1 MNTTG
6 KALRYN
12 NIEYIQPPHGFC
24 PGCGVALALRYFLKA
39 VGEKI
44 ILVTPPG
51 CSAPSIS
58 FPKPS
63 LVSNDHLIDVV
74 HCPFGSSAVFAG
86 GIKAALEARGDLETQ
101 VIACAGDGATFDI
114 GFGALSAAAQRNENI
129 IYVCYDN
136 EAYMNTG
143 NQRSG
148 STPRGSQTTTTVAPD
163 LEGHR
168 DKDLI
173 WIMMG
178 HDVPYAATATIAYPD
193 DLMAK
198 ARKAREIRGFRLF
211 HILTPCVPGWR
222 YPPHLTVK
230 LSKLAV
236 QTGLFP
242 LMELEDGDHLTLKKK
257 GRTKPLEEYIRLQG
271 RFEGLTNENISS
283 IQAAVEKRWQRLNRV
298 SQWQSSPQN
307 SPECGRKTSGG

>member
-1 MNTTG
+1 MSTMNQS
-6 KALRYN
+6 LRYN
-12 NIEYIQPPHGFC
+12 DQEFIRPPHGFC

-39 VGEKI
+39 VGDRV

-63 LVSNDHLIDVV
+63 LVGSKGLIDVI
-74 HCPFGSSAVFAG
+74 HCPFGSSAIFAG
-86 GIKAALEARGDLETQ
+86 GIKAALETKGDTETQ
-101 VIACAGDGATFDI
+101 VIAWAGDGATFDI

-143 NQRSG
+143 NQKSG
-148 STPRGSQTTTTVAPD
+148 STPGGSGTTTTVAPED
-163 LEGHR
+163 TGNGE
-168 DKDLI
+168 KDLL

-178 HDVPYAATATIAYPD
+178 HDIPYAATATIAYPD

-198 ARKAREIRGFRLF
+198 ARKAAGIKGFRFF
-211 HILTPCVPGWR
+211 HILTPCVPGWK

-236 QTGLFP
+236 QARLFP
-242 LMELEDGDHLTLKKK
+242 LAEYEKDGDLTLKKK
-257 GRTKPLEEYIRLQG
+257 GREKPLEEYVRLQG
-271 RFEGLTNENISS
+271 RFKGMHAKDMEKWKT
-283 IQAAVEKRWQRLNRV
+283 AVERRWNRLNRV
-298 SQWQSSPQN
+298 SGCPSDSQP
-307 SPECGRKTSGG
+307 